1 MKEYNK
7 LLLALSMASKVI
19 IKPEGAETIKTVKNV
34 KKENFNN
41 LSVQHLLGK
50 TRLGVTPEV
59 LGQEDKVMFGCIDI
73 DCPDISLEEKYNIAL
88 SLENKLL
95 EDYGLRALIETS
107 KSKGFHVWVPFLIPQ
122 ERSFIKNI
130 LQNVI
135 NSVTDRKISNGEIEV
150 FPKGDKGNAIFLPL
164 FGMFKDENTIN
175 ESYFA
180 KKKNTFV
187 KGKNM
192 KVIKNPLEAI
202 YQAIRQNDSI
212 LPILKEL
219 NTYPK
224 CIRKALF
231 EWKKG
236 NRHYLSMTIAGI
248 FKKILKYPEVEAIN
262 IVKFIAQYNHDEE
275 INDRISTVKSTYK
288 SEEIA
293 GCSIMQGKNE
303 NISIDNILC
312 TKNCEFIEAIGKNLK
327 AKVRDLQATHK
338 GYLLKS
344 AVTDLL
350 LSEIQEKGTIY
361 FSNNCYY
368 LFMKDEKLIIQ
379 VTEDSRRLKNY
390 LTKNGINAAEG
401 LYRYVLQEL
410 IAYCFDNAKSI
421 DIHRFA
427 YFDKENFILYL
438 YRTPTSMLKID
449 ENDITEVDNGYNEV
463 LFTEMPDYS
472 LFEIVTIDNKKD
484 YFKEYYLDEIITLD
498 KANSNMDYK
507 KLIEIWFYS
516 LFFESI
522 MPTKPL
528 LTFIGEK
535 GSGKTSVIRRMG
547 KILYGKKFNVSPFSP
562 DYKDIN
568 AMITNN
574 HLLAIDNLDSPTTN
588 INDTLARVAT
598 GQVIKMRDLYTTNK
612 QVDFEV
618 HCYIALTSMKPH
630 FTRDDVADRLICI
643 FLHRFEDFESENKQ
657 MDGTDKNRDEIMSY
671 VLLRLQRIIK
681 KLKEN
686 KNKFFKTKSRMG
698 DFAEFALKIAENQK
712 EQETLLQQFEA
723 LSRQQS
729 DFATK
734 EDIIYLILNEIV
746 GKQSNKKVEY
756 SSTELYKRFKDCAI
770 ELGLERNFDK
780 IYSSPKSVTT
790 HLMNIQSNISNNIII
805 TRRKGHANQYF
816 YTFERVISEDIPI
829 SDTERFNNAY
839 DKLEEINEKYA
850 ESSESTLDSEKEDKD
865 NGQ

>member
-1 MKEYNK
+1 MTKEKIEK
-7 LLLALSMASKVI
+7 LI
-19 IKPEGAETIKTVKNV
+19 E
-34 KKENFNN
+34 
-41 LSVQHLLGK
+41 QHLLGK
-50 TRLGVTPEV
+50 IRLGISPEV
-59 LGQEDKVMFGCIDI
+59 LRQEDKVLFGVIDI
-73 DCPDISLEEKYNIAL
+73 DLPDISHEEKYNLAL
-88 SLENKLL
+88 SLQDKLIK
-95 EDYGLRALIETS
+95 DYNIISLVETS
-107 KSKGFHVWVPFLIPQ
+107 KSKGFHVWVIFSSHQ
-122 ERSFIKNI
+122 ERIFIQKI
-130 LQNVI
+130 LQDVVK
-135 NSVTDRKISNGEIEV
+135 SVPGFKIANGVIEV
-150 FPKGDKGNAIFLPL
+150 FPKGDKGNAIFLPF
-164 FGMFKDENTIN
+164 FGMFKNENTLN
-175 ESYFA
+175 EGYFA
-180 KKKNTFV
+180 QKKNTFV
-187 KGKNM
+187 KGEKM

-202 YQAIRQNDSI
+202 HQAMRQNDSI

-219 NTYPK
+219 KIYPK
-224 CIRKALF
+224 CVRKAFF

-236 NRHYLSMTIAGI
+236 NRHYLTMAIAGI
-248 FKKILKYPEVEAIN
+248 LKKVCKASEAEAISL
-262 IVKFIAQYNHDEE
+262 IKLIAQQNRDEE
-275 INDRISTVKSTYK
+275 INDRISAVKSTYK

-293 GCSIMQGKNE
+293 GCSIMQGRNE
-303 NISIDNILC
+303 NIPINSPLC
-312 TKNCEFIEAIGKNLK
+312 VENCEFIETVVENLK

-338 GYLLKS
+338 GYILKS

-368 LFMKDEKLIIQ
+368 LFMKNEKLIIQ
-379 VTEDSRRLKNY
+379 VTEDSRSLKNY

-410 IAYCFDNAKSI
+410 IAYCFDNAKNV

-427 YFDKENFILYL
+427 YFDKENFVLYL
-438 YRTPTSMLKID
+438 YRTLTSLLKID
-449 ENDITEVDNGYNEV
+449 ENSITEVDNGYNEV
-463 LFTEMPDYS
+463 LFTEIPEYKP
-472 LFEIVTIDNKKD
+472 FKIVDVDINED
-484 YFKEYYLDEIITLD
+484 YFKEYFLDEIITLD
-498 KANSNMDYK
+498 KANGSMDYK

-528 LTFIGEK
+528 LAFIGEK

-547 KILYGKKFNVSPFSP
+547 KILYGKKFNVSPFTS

-598 GQVIKMRDLYTTNK
+598 GQVIKVRDYYTTNK

-643 FLHRFEDFESENKQ
+643 FLHRFEDFGSENKQ
-657 MDGTDKNRDEIMSY
+657 IDCTDKNRDRIMSY

-686 KNKFFKTKSRMG
+686 NNKFFKTKSRMG
-698 DFAEFALKIAENQK
+698 DFAEFALKIAENEE
-712 EQETLLQQFEA
+712 EQESLLKQFEA

-746 GKQSNKKVEY
+746 GKQSNKKEEY
-756 SSTELYKRFKDCAI
+756 SSTELYKRFKDCAV

-790 HLMNIQSNISNNIII
+790 HLMNIQSNVSDNIII
-805 TRRKGHANQYF
+805 NRRKGHANQYF

-829 SDTERFNNAY
+829 SDTERFNNAC
-839 DKLEEINEKYA
+839 DKLDEINAEYA
-850 ESSESTLDSEKEDKD
+850 KRALDLKKEDDK

>member
-1 MKEYNK
+1 
-7 LLLALSMASKVI
+7 
-19 IKPEGAETIKTVKNV
+19 
-34 KKENFNN
+34 
-41 LSVQHLLGK
+41 
-50 TRLGVTPEV
+50 
-59 LGQEDKVMFGCIDI
+59 
-73 DCPDISLEEKYNIAL
+73 
-88 SLENKLL
+88 
-95 EDYGLRALIETS
+95 
-107 KSKGFHVWVPFLIPQ
+107 
-122 ERSFIKNI
+122 
-130 LQNVI
+130 
-135 NSVTDRKISNGEIEV
+135 
-150 FPKGDKGNAIFLPL
+150 
-164 FGMFKDENTIN
+164 
-175 ESYFA
+175 
-180 KKKNTFV
+180 
-187 KGKNM
+187 
-192 KVIKNPLEAI
+192 
-202 YQAIRQNDSI
+202 
-212 LPILKEL
+212 
-219 NTYPK
+219 
-224 CIRKALF
+224 
-231 EWKKG
+231 
-236 NRHYLSMTIAGI
+236 
-248 FKKILKYPEVEAIN
+248 
-262 IVKFIAQYNHDEE
+262 
-275 INDRISTVKSTYK
+275 
-288 SEEIA
+288 
-293 GCSIMQGKNE
+293 
-303 NISIDNILC
+303 
-312 TKNCEFIEAIGKNLK
+312 
-327 AKVRDLQATHK
+327 
-338 GYLLKS
+338 
-344 AVTDLL
+344 
-350 LSEIQEKGTIY
+350 
-361 FSNNCYY
+361 
-368 LFMKDEKLIIQ
+368 
-379 VTEDSRRLKNY
+379 
-390 LTKNGINAAEG
+390 
-401 LYRYVLQEL
+401 
-410 IAYCFDNAKSI
+410 
-421 DIHRFA
+421 
-427 YFDKENFILYL
+427 
-438 YRTPTSMLKID
+438 MLKID
-449 ENDITEVDNGYNEV
+449 ENDIAEVDNGYNEV
-463 LFTEMPDYS
+463 LFTEIPGYKP
-472 LFEIVTIDNKKD
+472 FKIVDIDINKD
-484 YFKEYYLDEIITLD
+484 YFIEYYLDEIITLD
-498 KANSNMDYK
+498 KTNSNMNYK

-528 LTFIGEK
+528 LAFIGEK

-547 KILYGKKFNVSPFSP
+547 KILYGEKFNVSPFTP

-756 SSTELYKRFKDCAI
+756 SSTELYKRFKDCAV

-790 HLMNIQSNISNNIII
+790 HLMNIQSNVSNNITI

-850 ESSESTLDSEKEDKD
+850 ESPESTLDSEKEDKD